1 MIKSIFDTYDTTIL
15 ITIFIILFLLE
26 SKFQLRKRVQ
36 NRWKR
41 IVINFIVSIPS
52 FALLR
57 LLFIPVMVWLA
68 VENQSWQIG
77 LNYLFAAPF
86 VISYSISFL
95 LLDYSNYIW
104 HVLLHKLPFM
114 WRFHL
119 VHHSGLDLDI
129 TTAFR
134 FHFGEM
140 IGSVFFRGAA
150 IILIGA
156 SPMMV
161 LIYEITFEA
170 ATQFHHSNIKLP
182 FKFEKILN
190 ILIVTP
196 RMYGIHH
203 SIIKRETDSN
213 YSIIFS
219 FWDRIHKT
227 ARLNIR
233 KGNKPYQL
241 SKVLHRQ
248 CKLIGSKIIKTGLW
262 GYRYENRTSISIL
275 QLTFEYSRKQVL
287 YICKKYDLSAFT
299 PIIAQ

>member
-1 MIKSIFDTYDTTIL
+1 MIKTIFDTYGTPIL
-15 ITIFIILFLLE
+15 ITFFVILFLLE
-26 SKFQLRKRVQ
+26 TKFQLRRRVQ

-41 IVINFIVSIPS
+41 MFINFIVSLPA

-57 LLFIPVMVWLA
+57 ILFIPAMVWLA
-68 VENQSWQIG
+68 VQNQSWQVG
-77 LNYLFAAPF
+77 LNYLFDAPYW
-86 VISYSISFL
+86 VYIALSFL

-104 HVLLHKLPFM
+104 HILLHKLPIL

-119 VHHSGLDLDI
+119 VHHTDLDLDI

-156 SPMMV
+156 SPV
-161 LIYEITFEA
+161 LILIYEIVFEA

-182 FKFEKILN
+182 FHFEKVLN
-190 ILIVTP
+190 YLIVTP
-196 RMYGIHH
+196 RMHGIHH
-203 SIIKRETDSN
+203 SMIRKETDSN

-227 ARLNIR
+227 VRLNIHQNEIVTGVPHYANERELTIGNLLKMPFTRIR
-233 KGNKPYQL
+233 KWNKAERIEEGKCNELKP
-241 SKVLHRQ
+241 
-248 CKLIGSKIIKTGLW
+248 
-262 GYRYENRTSISIL
+262 
-275 QLTFEYSRKQVL
+275 
-287 YICKKYDLSAFT
+287 
-299 PIIAQ
+299 